1 MILEDKADKRGR
13 IFEIFDR
20 LYKAFGAQGWWP
32 ITAPG
37 ETVPKYHPT
46 NSTRLLSYKEKLEII
61 IGCILTQNASWQSN
75 VLPALKNLHEK
86 GLINL
91 EALNKIEIEQLAEI
105 IKSAGYRFQKAKRLK
120 KIVRFLSQNSLDEL
134 FSLPVNQLRGRLL
147 SLNGVGPET
156 ADSIILYAARKP
168 IFVIDK
174 YTQRI
179 FYRLGYDE
187 MESGRGRG
195 TACRVSTLF
204 ISNLPDDPELFGEY
218 HALIVELAK
227 RHCRKIPICDGCPL
241 YDVCKKRI
249 AEF

>member
-1 MILEDKADKRGR
+1 MI
-13 IFEIFDR
+13 IEIFNR
-20 LYKAFGAQGWWP
+20 LYKAFGPQGWWP

-37 ETVPKYHPT
+37 ETVPKYYPT

-75 VLPALKNLHEK
+75 VLPALKNLHEN
-86 GLINL
+86 GLIDL
-91 EALNKIEIEQLAEI
+91 EVLNKIEIEQLAEI
-105 IKSAGYRFQKAKRLK
+105 IKPAGYRFQKAERLK
-120 KIVRFLSQNSLDEL
+120 EIARFLSQNSLDEL
-134 FSLPVNQLRGRLL
+134 FSLPADQLRETLL

-187 MESGRGRG
+187 KGYKELQNLLM
-195 TACRVSTLF
+195 
-204 ISNLPDDPELFGEY
+204 SNLPSDSELFGKY

-227 RHCRKIPICDGCPL
+227 RHCRKIPICEGCPL
-241 YDVCKKRI
+241 SDICQKRI